1 MLLMLQST
9 RSASLKSNSCFV
21 FRGFEAIRLGILL
34 LLVFILGF
42 LVDADGLA
50 TWLALRPLVSPLS
63 QSKVAPVNGNSYVG
77 AGIVLIKLRKVWH
90 VSLSP
95 LLPRVAGQQT

>member
-1 MLLMLQST
+1 M
-9 RSASLKSNSCFV
+9 
-21 FRGFEAIRLGILL
+21 GIIRLLL
-34 LLVFILGF
+34 LGF

-50 TWLALRPLVSPLS
+50 TWLALKPLVSLFS
-63 QSKVAPVNGNSYVG
+63 NQRLLQKIEILMSG
-77 AGIVLIKLRKVWH
+77 AGIDLIQLRKVWH